1 MRKSSEN
8 SVLEMEFKQVIVV
21 RDDLELSRG
30 KLAVQV
36 AHASILGFLKSD
48 KEKRERW
55 LREGQKKIVLRVRN
69 LEELLAVRDKAEM
82 ERIPTAIVEDAGLT
96 EIPPGTITAVV
107 LGPDEAKK
115 IDKITG
121 SLPLLR

>member
-1 MRKSSEN
+1 
-8 SVLEMEFKQVIVV
+8 MEFKQVIVV